1 MAIVTKKENA
11 PETTAEEAPPV
22 VQEKEPQLSD
32 LSFRYRYG
40 LMCRAIHEE
49 APKVLK
55 FDSMV
60 DNIDYEYVDT
70 QQYKAFIAMVADRF
84 DLSFTWECSRAEL
97 DRFNND
103 KGKLCF
109 QMIVSCSASFCDFH
123 SDEYLTM
130 DACGFGISIGNNYAL
145 SVAQTNAIRNFITNN
160 FMLPTNDR
168 DNDDMRNHID
178 TGAFLTDKA
187 KKEKREE
194 ALSKTATDNKYATMA
209 YGKVLYSRIQET
221 LEKEIPEDFR
231 NRLEKF
237 AASKFDGGE
246 PVPAEDAPTMWC
258 VTKKAAAAVMGDLDT
273 CNG

>member
-1 MAIVTKKENA
+1 MAIVTKKEATPEVTEEETA
-11 PETTAEEAPPV
+11 PV
-22 VQEKEPQLSD
+22 SQEPAMSHMT
-32 LSFRYRYG
+32 FRQRYG

-55 FDSMV
+55 FDSTV
-60 DNIDYEYVDT
+60 DNIDYDYVDT
-70 QQYKAFIAMVADRF
+70 QQYKTFIAMVADRF
-84 DLSFTWECSRAEL
+84 DLSFTWDCCRVDLE
-97 DRFNND
+97 RFNND

-109 QMIVSCSASFCDFH
+109 QIVAFCSASFCDFH
-123 SDEYLTM
+123 SDEYLAM
-130 DACGFGISIGNNYAL
+130 DACGFGISIGSHHAL
-145 SVAQTNAIRNFITNN
+145 SIAQTNAIRNFMTNN
-160 FMLPTNDR
+160 FLLPTNDR
-168 DNDDMRNHID
+168 DTDDMRNHID

-187 KKEKREE
+187 KMEKREE

-258 VTKKAAAAVMGDLDT
+258 VTKKAAAAVMGDLDS